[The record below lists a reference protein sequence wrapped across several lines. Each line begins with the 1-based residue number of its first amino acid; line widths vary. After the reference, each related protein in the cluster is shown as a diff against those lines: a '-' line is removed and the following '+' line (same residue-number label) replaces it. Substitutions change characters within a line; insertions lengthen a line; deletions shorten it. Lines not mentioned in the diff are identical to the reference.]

1 MGIPPD
7 LAGTERPVRSK
18 LGTATHWVNRHP
30 VVVRALRTAVAVA
43 VAWLLVQ
50 PIPGPGD
57 KYPYYAPLGAVVAV
71 STTVA
76 GSIRGSL
83 QGIASVLIGS
93 VLALAVAPIIPWE
106 VLALAIVVGV
116 GSLASGWVP
125 LGSMASWV
133 PIAAMFVLIAGR
145 SDPQEYVVAYLGLTT
160 LGAVV
165 GVIVN
170 LAFAPL
176 PLSRTGA
183 QVGKVRETL
192 AEQLRDLADGLRLED
207 PLTNE
212 EWEERHHA
220 LMPVTRR
227 MSQMVAEAS
236 EARRANWRAR
246 RWQQTAEEQYERARA
261 LEQLAFL
268 VEDVAELVATQEV
281 AGTQHIA
288 LGPVLRPPTAA
299 VLEALA
305 DLLADEDSS
314 LSEPDHLRS
323 VDRALADLVDCI
335 RARREETGDDMFS
348 AGSVVT
354 TVRRAV
360 ASLVPDDLA
369 DELPSRH

>member
-1 MGIPPD
+1 V
-7 LAGTERPVRSK
+7 TSK
-18 LGTATHWVNRHP
+18 LVPATRWVNRHP
-30 VVVRALRTAVAVA
+30 VVVRALRAAIAATA
-43 VAWLLVQ
+43 AWLLVQ
-50 PIPGPGD
+50 PIPGPAD

-93 VLALAVAPIIPWE
+93 VLALAVAPVIPWE
-106 VLALAIVVGV
+106 GLALAIVVGV
-116 GSLASGWVP
+116 GSVVSGWVP
-125 LGSMASWV
+125 LGAMASWA

-145 SDPQEYVVAYLGLTT
+145 SNPQEYVVAYLGLTT

-176 PLSRTGA
+176 PLSRSGV
-183 QVGKVRETL
+183 QVGKVRQTL
-192 AEQLRDLADGLRLED
+192 ADQLRDLADGLRLED
-207 PLTNE
+207 PLSHD

-220 LMPVTRR
+220 LMPVSRR
-227 MSQMVAEAS
+227 MSEMVAEAS

-261 LEQLAFL
+261 LEQLSFL
-268 VEDVAELVATQEV
+268 VEDITELVATQEV
-281 AGTQHIA
+281 AGTRHIA
-288 LGPVLRPPTAA
+288 LGPALRPPTAG
-299 VLEALA
+299 VLDALA
-305 DLLADEDSS
+305 DLLADGGSS
-314 LSEPDHLRS
+314 LSEPDHLRH
-323 VDRALADLVDCI
+323 VDRALAELVDCI
-335 RARREETGDDMFS
+335 RTRREETGDDMFS
-348 AGSVVT
+348 AGSLVM